1 MIRKAKPYIN
11 NAEEIRS
18 QFFHFYSKR
27 PKLLKGSMDSEE
39 DIPLQRMPENDI
51 IIAKRRVCRITAKET
66 FHGKTDAGGHYAGL
80 YGPAG
85 PETFG

>member
-1 MIRKAKPYIN
+1 MIRKTKPYIN

-39 DIPLQRMPENDI
+39 DIPLQRMP
-51 IIAKRRVCRITAKET
+51 
-66 FHGKTDAGGHYAGL
+66 
-80 YGPAG
+80 
-85 PETFG
+85 